1 MASKEE
7 RLASWHDK
15 AKRNFSRAYEQQNDT
30 RTQIVEAQRF
40 VRVRG
45 AQWEGS
51 TNAGWSF
58 GDVDSGINR
67 FDKYPR
73 FELNKV
79 ARECDRII
87 SEYRKNRITVKFR
100 PKDSQGSEELAEK
113 LNGKFRADYEETS
126 GGEACDNAFDDGVV
140 GGMGCWR
147 LSCDYEDEMDP
158 TNEQRRIS
166 IWPVYDPANCVYFDP
181 DSKQYDRSD
190 STWAM
195 EMFSMSPEA
204 FKDEFPDAECT
215 SLDHNTD
222 NSQYDWNTPD
232 AVYVG
237 RYYEVRVER
246 VKLLAYRN
254 PLTGESSIYDEDE
267 IKDIQDELEES
278 GAFEFLGERVVKK
291 RRVYCGL
298 MSGFEWLE
306 EPQRIPGEYIPLI
319 PFYGRRCFV
328 DNMERIEG
336 HAAMA
341 MDAQRLENL
350 MVSMVA
356 DNATQTG
363 GDNIPIVDIGMI
375 PGSLSKHW
383 AERNTKR
390 PAYLPMDSLRDKD
403 GNIVAAAQVSGYTPS
418 TPLSPAVAALLQY
431 TGATIQQITG
441 SAGIDSIP
449 SNIATDTVDSIFNR
463 LDTQSFIYMDNMA
476 KSMRWCGVV
485 WLSMAREVYGSDKE
499 TRIMNEDG
507 SDDMVL
513 LNGSVLDRQTGQQ
526 IALNDLT
533 VGKYEVTVDVGQSF
547 ASRRDATVRQ
557 LTNILQ
563 SLPPQHP
570 YYSIIMSMIIDAMD
584 GEGISDLKEYNRE
597 QLLLQGVSKPRTP
610 EEEQMVEQAKQAQ
623 QSQPDPAAIQ
633 AQGVF
638 LTGQADLIKAQ
649 TDASAQQIKAFSAA
663 EDAKLKQAQTVKTI
677 VEANNI
683 NKQSVM
689 DALKLLGDFFN
700 QEQENNRQ
708 AAREQMDLVQGTLN
722 QQ

>member
-58 GDVDSGINR
+58 GGVDSGINR

-204 FKDEFPDAECT
+204 FKDEFPDAECA

-375 PGSLSKHW
+375 PGSLAKHW

-557 LTNILQ
+557 LTSILQ

-708 AAREQMDLVQGTLN
+708 AAREQMDLAQGTLN

>member
-58 GDVDSGINR
+58 GDVESGINR

-204 FKDEFPDAECT
+204 FKDEFPDAECA

-375 PGSLSKHW
+375 PGSLAKHW

-403 GNIVAAAQVSGYTPS
+403 GNIVATAQVSGYTPS

-557 LTNILQ
+557 LTSILQ

-610 EEEQMVEQAKQAQ
+610 EEEQMIEQSKQAQ

>member
-1 MASKEE
+1 MDSKEE

-204 FKDEFPDAECT
+204 FKDEFPNAECA

-278 GAFEFLGERVVKK
+278 GAFEFLGERAVKK

-375 PGSLSKHW
+375 PGSLAKHW

-513 LNGSVLDRQTGQQ
+513 LNGSVLDRQTGQK

-557 LTNILQ
+557 LTSILQ

>member
-7 RLASWHDK
+7 KLASWHDR

-58 GDVDSGINR
+58 GDVDSGVNR

-204 FKDEFPDAECT
+204 FKDEFPDAECA

-375 PGSLSKHW
+375 PGSLAKHW

-557 LTNILQ
+557 LTSILQ